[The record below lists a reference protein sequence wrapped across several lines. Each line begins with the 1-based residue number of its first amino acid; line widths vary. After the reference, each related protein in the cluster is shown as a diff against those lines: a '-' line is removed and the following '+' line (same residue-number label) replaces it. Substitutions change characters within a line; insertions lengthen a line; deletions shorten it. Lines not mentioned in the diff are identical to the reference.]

1 MNSLFLPQELIR
13 KKRDGLILSD
23 PEIEFLVKGI
33 SDNSLTDAQLGA
45 FAMAVYQCG
54 MTMDERVSLTTYMMN
69 SGDTLQWQDLNLDG
83 PVVDKHSQE
92 ELEIKLV

>member
-1 MNSLFLPQELIR
+1 MSNLFLPQELIR

-23 PEIEFLVKGI
+23 SEIGFLVKGI

-54 MTMDERVSLTTYMMN
+54 MTWMN
-69 SGDTLQWQDLNLDG
+69 VLA
-83 PVVDKHSQE
+83 
-92 ELEIKLV
+92 